1 MCVECGKQCHN
12 SCQKE
17 KVITKYG
24 LPEKK
29 TVLRIEAP
37 QTLQPITVKNTV
49 FVQKN
54 GNDAT
59 GLVERFDK
67 PFLTIQAAET
77 AALAAFTSRT
87 QTSRIL
93 IKVESGNYTGP
104 ITINDFIDYD
114 LGNSVISNSS
124 GSCIK
129 DKTTAYTAV
138 TNGAYSSIIY
148 GNATF
153 VGSASS
159 SGTLGVTSVNSGNL
173 NLLIHC
179 NQIYGTSYEAVL
191 LQTANVVIYANKIY
205 MDKNNTAT
213 SQCINLATSSD
224 YVVNPSLEV
233 YNAKIYTN
241 QSGSTNSVIE
251 FSNAN
256 PGLNENYSKLMLV
269 NCEVGSWSTTRPA
282 INGDHTGTGFGQLT
296 LKNVIIY
303 TSAGAC
309 IGDDSA
315 PSILKVYAYGL
326 YANRNYV
333 FGNISSAFV
342 VGSLSLDEDIIFNQG
357 NTI

>member
-1 MCVECGKQCHN
+1 MCVNCGKKCNN
-12 SCQKE
+12 SCQQE

-29 TVLRIEAP
+29 TVLNMRDPSAL
-37 QTLQPITVKNTV
+37 TAITVKNTV

-54 GNDAT
+54 GNDTT

-114 LGNSVISNSS
+114 LGNSIITNFS

-129 DKTTAYTAV
+129 DKTTAYTAT
-138 TNGAYSSIIY
+138 TNGAYNCIIY

-153 VGSASS
+153 IGVSTSSATVS
-159 SGTLGVTSVNSGNL
+159 VTATTSIDL
-173 NLLIHC
+173 KLLIHC
-179 NQIYGTSYEAVL
+179 NQIYGTSYEAIL
-191 LQTANVVIYANKIY
+191 LQTGTVVVYANKIY
-205 MDKNNTAT
+205 MDKNNTTT
-213 SQCINLATSSD
+213 SQCINLATSVS
-224 YVVNPSLEV
+224 YTKVPSLEV

-241 QSGSTNSVIE
+241 QSGSINSVIE

-282 INGDHTGTGFGQLT
+282 INGDHTGTGFGQIT
-296 LKNVIIY
+296 LKNTIIY
-303 TSAGAC
+303 TSAGPC

-315 PSILKVYAYGL
+315 PSILKVLAYGA
-326 YANRNYV
+326 YSNRNYV
-333 FGNISSAFV
+333 FGNVSSAFL
-342 VGSLSLDEDIIFNQG
+342 VGSMNVDEDVVFNQG